1 MTLVFAGQGLQAMTE
16 ISEAARRLKVLRER
30 SGLSMREVSEALGW
44 ALTRY
49 QHYED
54 RYRRRFL
61 PVEMCRQLAELF
73 APRGVDPRAVL
84 ELAGLDGSPINVVS
98 PPPGQLRMSDIG
110 RPSAGDLPV
119 MGAVKGG
126 AEGFYFNE
134 GEAKEYVVRPA
145 TLAGARNAFALYV
158 DGDSMEPRYLAG
170 EILYVNP
177 NRPLTKNCF
186 VAVEMAD
193 GRGMIKQFL
202 RRSDEH
208 IVLHQF
214 NPPKDIRIAARDV
227 KQIYRIVGSAEAG

>member
-1 MTLVFAGQGLQAMTE
+1 MTE

-98 PPPGQLRMSDIG
+98 PPPGQLRMTDIG

-145 TLAGARNAFALYV
+145 TLAGARNASPSTSTAT
-158 DGDSMEPRYLAG
+158 AW
-170 EILYVNP
+170 
-177 NRPLTKNCF
+177 NRAIWPARFYT
-186 VAVEMAD
+186 
-193 GRGMIKQFL
+193 
-202 RRSDEH
+202 S
-208 IVLHQF
+208 
-214 NPPKDIRIAARDV
+214 IRIGR
-227 KQIYRIVGSAEAG
+227 

>member
-1 MTLVFAGQGLQAMTE
+1 MTE
-16 ISEAARRLKVLRER
+16 ISDVARRLKALRER
-30 SGLSMREVSEALGW
+30 SGLSMREVSESLGW

-61 PVEMCRQLAELF
+61 PVEMCRHLAELF
-73 APRGVDPRAVL
+73 APRGIDPRSML
-84 ELAGLDGSPINVVS
+84 ELAGLDGNPITVVGPS
-98 PPPGQLRMSDIG
+98 SGQLRMADVG
-110 RPSAGDLPV
+110 RPSTRDLPV

-145 TLAGARNAFALYV
+145 SLAGASNAFALYV
-158 DGDSMEPRYLAG
+158 DGDSMEPRYQAG

-186 VAVEMAD
+186 VAVEMGD

-227 KQIYRIVGSAEAG
+227 KQIYRIVGSGEPN